1 MSTDARLP
9 SHWLTD
15 PDVDLLTDR
24 AWRTFT
30 GALMWSNGAGT
41 DGQIPPNALRFLHP
55 LGVDDPT
62 AAELMTGGY
71 WRSVEGGGYQVTQW
85 TRTQSLAAD
94 VERLRENNRT
104 RKQQQRQ
111 REREREAASVTR
123 DPTEVVSHDVTRDT
137 AGEDSDRQGSVRELE
152 LIGKSPGEPQPAVTP
167 VAALGECSNCARL
180 GANGPCNSHYR
191 RGA

>member
-41 DGQIPPNALRFLHP
+41 DGRIPPNALRFLHP
-55 LGVDDPT
+55 LGVDGPT
-62 AAELMTGGY
+62 AAELVRGGY
-71 WRSVEGGGYQVTQW
+71 WTSVEEGGYQVSHW
-85 TRTQSLAAD
+85 TRSQSLAAD
-94 VERLRENNRT
+94 VERLRENNRN

-111 REREREAASVTR
+111 REAASVTR
-123 DPTEVVSHDVTRDT
+123 DVTEAVAEDVTRDT
-137 AGEDSDRQGSVRELE
+137 AGEDSDRQGSARELE
-152 LIGKSPGEPQPAVTP
+152 LIGKSAGQPQPAVGL
-167 VAALGECSNCARL
+167 VAATGECPNCARL

>member
-1 MSTDARLP
+1 VSTDARLP

-24 AWRTFT
+24 AWRTLT

-41 DGQIPPNALRFLHP
+41 DGRIRPNALRFLHP
-55 LGVDDPT
+55 LGVDEPT
-62 AAELMTGGY
+62 AAELVRGGY
-71 WRSVEGGGYQVTQW
+71 WTSVEGGGYQVSHW
-85 TRTQSLAAD
+85 TRSQSLAAE

-111 REREREAASVTR
+111 REREAASVTR
-123 DPTEVVSHDVTRDT
+123 DTTEAVTEVVTRDT

-152 LIGKSPGEPQPAVTP
+152 LVGKSAGESPPALTSVPAPGECP
-167 VAALGECSNCARL
+167 NCARL
-180 GANGPCNSHYR
+180 RVNGPCNSHYR

>member
-41 DGQIPPNALRFLHP
+41 DGRIPPNALRFLHP

-62 AAELMTGGY
+62 AAELVTGGY
-71 WRSVEGGGYQVTQW
+71 WRSVEGGGYQVTEW
-85 TRTQSLAAD
+85 TRTQSLAAE
-94 VERLRENNRT
+94 VERLRENNRL

-111 REREREAASVTR
+111 REREAALVTR
-123 DPTEVVSHDVTRDT
+123 DATEAVTEVVTRDT

-152 LIGKSPGEPQPAVTP
+152 LSGNSTGEPQPVAPP
-167 VAALGECSNCARL
+167 VADPGECPNCARL